1 MIEKLEDF
9 DQYLVI
15 AGFKNVQINNA
26 DAFFKAIRKKTHN
39 ACVQFFDAISIAGP
53 EHLRFAALNSLNAF
67 KNKLKI
73 SSSLAMETL
82 LYASAQNQINNA
94 INLLGI
100 RPNSRQVA
108 VLIMAESKGKAS
120 GILDTVSKLLP
131 GKRDDSVIELSGKK
145 VDGLKKLFRIS
156 NLEMEA
162 KTERKGTEKEALLDL
177 VIEHMALLATER

>member
-26 DAFFKAIRKKTHN
+26 DAFFKDIREKTHN
-39 ACVQFFDAISIAGP
+39 ACVQFFDAILIAGP
-53 EHLRFAALNSLNAF
+53 EHLRFAALNALNAL
-67 KNKLKI
+67 KNKLNI
-73 SSSLAMETL
+73 SSSLTMETL

-94 INLLGI
+94 INQLGI
-100 RPNSRQVA
+100 KPGSRQVA
-108 VLIMAESKGKAS
+108 VLIMAESKDKAS
-120 GILDTVSKLLP
+120 RILDTVSKLLP
-131 GKRDDSVIELSGKK
+131 GKRDDSVIELSSTK

-156 NLEMEA
+156 SLELEA
-162 KTERKGTEKEALLDL
+162 KTERKGTEKEAVLDL